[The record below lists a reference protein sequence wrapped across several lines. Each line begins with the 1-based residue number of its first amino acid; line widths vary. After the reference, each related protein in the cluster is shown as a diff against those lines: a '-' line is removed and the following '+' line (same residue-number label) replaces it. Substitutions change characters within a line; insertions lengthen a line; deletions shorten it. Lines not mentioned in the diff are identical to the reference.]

1 MSHVNVAAM
10 KPSVLTSW
18 LDLLLI
24 FIPVTIVLAFVQR
37 DHLGVFISAALA
49 IIPLAGLLG
58 RATEHLTAHVGAG
71 VGGLLNA
78 SLGNAAELIIALAA
92 LREGLHDVV
101 KASLTGSI
109 LGNIL
114 LVLGASMTDGRGAGN
129 NLLSAGLPA
138 FALMQ
143 GFLAAA
149 HYSGRPVL

>member
-1 MSHVNVAAM
+1 MVTFAAM
-10 KPSVLTSW
+10 KQRTLTTW

-24 FIPVTIVLAFVQR
+24 FVPVTMVLAFVQPQ
-37 DHLGVFISAALA
+37 HLAVFVSAALA

-101 KASLTGSI
+101 KASIVGSI
-109 LGNIL
+109 VGNIL
-114 LVLGASMTDGRGAGN
+114 LVLGAAMLAG
-129 NLLSAGLPA
+129 GLRHREQRFNA
-138 FALMQ
+138 T
-143 GFLAAA
+143 G
-149 HYSGRPVL
+149 